1 MFIPLDPS
9 SGLPIFRQII
19 EQVRRMVAS
28 GALAP
33 GDKLESVRDLA
44 ARLAINPLTVA
55 KAYQE
60 LERAGVIELR
70 RGVGMFVRAAARPQT
85 KGTVHMDVVR
95 AAERLALE
103 ASQAGLG
110 LTETKRVLAEAWRAV
125 RVMQPPTPGDD
136 ENEPSDGSAH
146 E

>member
-28 GALAP
+28 GSLAP

-60 LERAGVIELR
+60 LERAGDVEVR
-70 RGVGMFVRAAARPQT
+70 RGIGMFVRARSSRYPRATAREA
-85 KGTVHMDVVR
+85 VAR

-103 ASQAGLG
+103 ARQAGLG
-110 LTETKRVLAEAWRAV
+110 LTETKQVVTEAWHELRAAQ
-125 RVMQPPTPGDD
+125 MQKQG
-136 ENEPSDGSAH
+136 EHNESNDGTAH
-146 E
+146 G